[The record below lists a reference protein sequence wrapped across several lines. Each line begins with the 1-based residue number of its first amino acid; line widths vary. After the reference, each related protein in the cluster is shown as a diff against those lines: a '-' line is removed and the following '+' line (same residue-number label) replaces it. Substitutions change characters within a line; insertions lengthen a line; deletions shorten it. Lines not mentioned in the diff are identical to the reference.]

1 MQAKNRRTLC
11 SSTIGL
17 CVAVM
22 LALVMPPSRAAEDD
36 VQLVRLRASMHFDSE
51 GQARLVEIREI
62 NDEIPAGFSEAIKE
76 RLLRVKI
83 EPARLGDQA
92 VDWRTGA
99 LIALEIQRL
108 PDGSGQLK
116 IQQLRFVPLLTSRRV
131 LALPKVLARSSPFK
145 HEFVILC
152 DIDTQGRCAPSLDA
166 PVPMPEPV
174 RKWAIDSAKTWRF
187 EPQELAGQPQPG
199 QARFPMRLTTAFGE
213 TGQRPIDFRVVDPF
227 YRMRSSRE

>member
-1 MQAKNRRTLC
+1 MQAKNCRTLYRPTMVLC
-11 SSTIGL
+11 AAAMLGL
-17 CVAVM
+17 ATP
-22 LALVMPPSRAAEDD
+22 LACAADGTA
-36 VQLVRLRASMHFDSE
+36 QLVRLRASMHFDLE
-51 GQARLVEIREI
+51 GQARQVELREI

-83 EPARLGDQA
+83 EPPQLGDQA

-99 LIALEIQRL
+99 LVALEIQRL

-131 LALPKVLARSSPFK
+131 LALPKVLARSTAFK
-145 HEFVILC
+145 HEFVIVC
-152 DIDTQGRCAPSLDA
+152 DIDTEGRCAPSLDA

-187 EPQELAGQPQPG
+187 EPQELAGQPQSG

-213 TGQRPIDFRVVDPF
+213 TGQRPIDFRIVDPF